1 MLLRVDHKEDKFRN
15 ELIITI
21 IIIIIII
28 IAILLHEIIRL
39 RVWDIREILDWE
51 KHLHKQVMTM
61 QHNKAF
67 ALKNHCGNVI
77 IFKRD
82 DLL

>member
-39 RVWDIREILDWE
+39 RVWDIREILD
-51 KHLHKQVMTM
+51 
-61 QHNKAF
+61 
-67 ALKNHCGNVI
+67 
-77 IFKRD
+77 
-82 DLL
+82 

>member
-1 MLLRVDHKEDKFRN
+1 MLLGVDHKEDKFKDVF
-15 ELIITI
+15 II

-51 KHLHKQVMTM
+51 KHKE
-61 QHNKAF
+61 
-67 ALKNHCGNVI
+67 I
-77 IFKRD
+77 ID
-82 DLL
+82 